1 MIIRNVKLRDEID
14 SVMLRK
20 SLTGTC
26 REICLQNIKRGLCII
41 ILKINLKL
49 RQMRLKRATNIR
61 RNPCNLAFIE
71 QLDLIMLEKN
81 QLVCFKSPDLF
92 TIKQFVIGNVIRNQS
107 LFMYLYY
114 TLFQ

>member
-1 MIIRNVKLRDEID
+1 MIIRYVKQRDEID

-26 REICLQNIKRGLCII
+26 RESCLQNNKSGLCII

-49 RQMRLKRATNIR
+49 GQIRLKRATNIR
-61 RNPCNLAFIE
+61 RNPCNLAFIA
-71 QLDLIMLEKN
+71 QFDLIMVEKN

-92 TIKQFVIGNVIRNQS
+92 TIRQFVIGNVIRNQL